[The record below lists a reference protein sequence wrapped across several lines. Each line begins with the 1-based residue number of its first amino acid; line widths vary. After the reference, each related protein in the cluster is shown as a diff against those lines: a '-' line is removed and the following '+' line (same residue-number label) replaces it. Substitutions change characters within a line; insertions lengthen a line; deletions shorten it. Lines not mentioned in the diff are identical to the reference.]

1 MQYTTK
7 MFSIDIQIT
16 TVIDLQPCLK
26 PRLF

>member
-1 MQYTTK
+1 MQYTAK
-7 MFSIDIQIT
+7 VFSIDVQIT